1 MLAGIRK
8 RLARKTLDIKEEDD
22 DKDDIQAFSPPTN
35 YITISQG
42 KIQLVHQQRSQE
54 SDISDAQNRKDREV
68 LENRIVELEE
78 ALSLLQER
86 FNNSH
91 CVSPTFEKELRE
103 QLDNMNRV
111 IKSKERKQK
120 PTCPGHKTLQTR
132 ITHQETLLRSMQQE
146 NYTLKRSIRHYER
159 CLDDVMRKVVDA
171 IVAEDILREEV
182 TMLKNRVRDLEA
194 QNAALSASPAKGRDE
209 GYCTMSSGQ
218 PQPSNGHLED
228 LPEEPEQ
235 WLLPAEPCSTEMEDW
250 SMSQE
255 ELPVVTLDDDQQRL
269 RSGLLLN
276 NLRRQNGENEW
287 IWNSN
292 DFLTSTTA
300 ETDSESE
307 AISQLLQQK
316 IVYSEDEDIART
328 EFTNEFYKL
337 VDIRSA
343 SARSLFSYIE
353 GETDDEDDDE
363 EDEASSLSERRIRL
377 RCKTAL
383 NGNSRLKAPS
393 PTPSEAG
400 RAQVTSCSS
409 SESDEQTRS
418 TTTQHEL
425 NGSTIAGGIEE
436 EMDTQL
442 CGNESSDI
450 EIEDMQLEP
459 EVLHKLNEQE
469 CIEAIIR
476 TELRRPIANVGP
488 MQPMV
493 KSKSMMHKTEDELN
507 GLNDAS
513 LNDNRVRPPRVLRSE
528 SVNGPVV
535 GGNGNG
541 GSAAGFGVSRGGSA
555 SAQKLQE
562 RLQQRPANS
571 WRKSSGWK
579 RVPTTP
585 TSSPTAPLS
594 PKKEMKTEI
603 MRNCV
608 NGLPKIP
615 PTRIPTS
622 VQQQQQSPP
631 SPKQHQ
637 STPTSFGE
645 AQSQQQQQQIRKSKI
660 PPPVPVRRSYA
671 S

>member
-1 MLAGIRK
+1 MYCIPRVHRK
-8 RLARKTLDIKEEDD
+8 PLKYAT
-22 DKDDIQAFSPPTN
+22 F
-35 YITISQG
+35 G
-42 KIQLVHQQRSQE
+42 CGV
-54 SDISDAQNRKDREV
+54 
-68 LENRIVELEE
+68 
-78 ALSLLQER
+78 
-86 FNNSH
+86 SH

-120 PTCPGHKTLQTR
+120 QTCPGHKTLQTR
-132 ITHQETLLRSMQQE
+132 ITHQESLLRSMQQE

-255 ELPVVTLDDDQQRL
+255 ELPVVTLDDEHQNLRGGRL
-269 RSGLLLN
+269 IT
-276 NLRRQNGENEW
+276 NLRRPNGENDW

-353 GETDDEDDDE
+353 GETDDEDDDD
-363 EDEASSLSERRIRL
+363 EDAASSLSERRVRL
-377 RCKTAL
+377 RCKPTL
-383 NGNSRLKAPS
+383 NGNRLKAPS

-409 SESDEQTRS
+409 SESDEHSPCTA
-418 TTTQHEL
+418 TQHEL
-425 NGSTIAGGIEE
+425 NGSVVEGSIEE

-442 CGNESSDI
+442 CGNENSDI
-450 EIEDMQLEP
+450 EIEDIQLEP

-476 TELRRPIANVGP
+476 TELRRPVVAAAAAH
-488 MQPMV
+488 PMV
-493 KSKSMMHKTEDELN
+493 KSKSMMHKTESELN
-507 GLNDAS
+507 GLNGLLRNGATVVDG
-513 LNDNRVRPPRVLRSE
+513 NNGRPPRVVRSE
-528 SVNGPVV
+528 SV
-535 GGNGNG
+535 G
-541 GSAAGFGVSRGGSA
+541 GSPSSSGSSGGSGGSGMSRGSVSA
-555 SAQKLQE
+555 HK
-562 RLQQRPANS
+562 LQQRSVNS

-579 RVPTTP
+579 RVVTP

-594 PKKEMKTEI
+594 PKKEVKTEI
-603 MRNCV
+603 VRNGV
-608 NGLPKIP
+608 SATPKIP

-622 VQQQQQSPP
+622 VQQQLSPP
-631 SPKQHQ
+631 SPKQNQ
-637 STPTSFGE
+637 SAPIQFGE
-645 AQSQQQQQQIRKSKI
+645 TQQQQQQQQLLQQQQPIRKSKI

>member
-1 MLAGIRK
+1 MLSMPRF
-8 RLARKTLDIKEEDD
+8 R
-22 DKDDIQAFSPPTN
+22 
-35 YITISQG
+35 
-42 KIQLVHQQRSQE
+42 HQPLKYANFGCS
-54 SDISDAQNRKDREV
+54 A
-68 LENRIVELEE
+68 
-78 ALSLLQER
+78 
-86 FNNSH
+86 SH

>member
-78 ALSLLQER
+78 ALSHLQER

-120 PTCPGHKTLQTR
+120 QTCPGHKTLQTR

-255 ELPVVTLDDDQQRL
+255 ELPVVTLDDGQQIL
-269 RSGLLLN
+269 RSGRLLT

-287 IWNSN
+287 MWNSN

-353 GETDDEDDDE
+353 GETDDEDDDDEE
-363 EDEASSLSERRIRL
+363 EDETSSLSKRRVRL
-377 RCKTAL
+377 RSKTAL
-383 NGNSRLKAPS
+383 NGNRLKAAS

-409 SESDEQTRS
+409 SESDEQSRC

-425 NGSTIAGGIEE
+425 NGSTIEGGIEE

-450 EIEDMQLEP
+450 EIEDLQLEN
-459 EVLHKLNEQE
+459 EALQQLNEQE

-476 TELRRPIANVGP
+476 TELRRPNTTGP
-488 MQPMV
+488 TLPMV
-493 KSKSMMHKTEDELN
+493 KSKSMLHKTENELN
-507 GLNDAS
+507 GLLRQAANTNGNDS
-513 LNDNRVRPPRVLRSE
+513 KPPRVVRSE
-528 SVNGPVV
+528 SVNGAVV
-535 GGNGNG
+535 GGSGNG
-541 GSAAGFGVSRGGSA
+541 SGGGMNRGGSA
-555 SAQKLQE
+555 SAHKLQE

-585 TSSPTAPLS
+585 TGSPTAPLS
-594 PKKEMKTEI
+594 PKKEVKTEI
-603 MRNCV
+603 VRNCV

-622 VQQQQQSPP
+622 VQQQSPP
-631 SPKQHQ
+631 SPKQNQ
-637 STPTSFGE
+637 NVALQFGE
-645 AQSQQQQQQIRKSKI
+645 TQTRQQQQQQPIRKSKI
-660 PPPVPVRRSYA
+660 PPPVPVRRSGA